1 MASFNKFNVFVA
13 NLAHKIMD
21 LSTSADTLKVAL
33 TNSSPLA
40 TDQVFS
46 SIVEISAGFG
56 YTAGGAASTISSS
69 SQVSGTF
76 RLINGNVTF
85 TASGG
90 TIGPFRY
97 VVLYDSTPSSP
108 NKPLIGWY
116 DFGSNVTLNSADTF
130 TVAFD
135 QTNGTIS
142 IT

>member
-1 MASFNKFNVFVA
+1 MATFNKFNIFVA

-21 LSTSADTLKVAL
+21 LSTSADVLKVAL
-33 TNSSPLA
+33 TNTLPVA
-40 TDQVFS
+40 TNQVFAD
-46 SIVEISAGFG
+46 IVEIASGNG

-69 SQVSGTF
+69 GQVSGTY
-76 RLINGNVTF
+76 RLISGNVTF

-97 VVLYDSTPSSP
+97 VVVYDSTPSSP

-135 QTNGTIS
+135 QTNGVLSVT
-142 IT
+142 

>member
-1 MASFNKFNVFVA
+1 MASFNKFNIFVA

-21 LSTSADTLKVAL
+21 LSMSADVLKVAL
-33 TNSSPLA
+33 TNTLPVA
-40 TDQVFS
+40 TNQVFAD
-46 SIVEISAGFG
+46 IVEIAAGNG
-56 YTAGGAASTISSS
+56 YTAGGTVTTISSS
-69 SQVSGTF
+69 AQVSGTY
-76 RLINGNVTF
+76 RLISGNVTF

-97 VVLYDSTPSSP
+97 VVVYDSTPGSP

-116 DFGSNVTLNSADTF
+116 DFGSGVTLNSLDTF

-135 QTNGTIS
+135 QTNGILS

>member
-1 MASFNKFNVFVA
+1 MATFNKFNIFVA

-21 LSTSADTLKVAL
+21 LSTSADALKVAL
-33 TNSSPLA
+33 SNTLPVATN
-40 TDQVFS
+40 QVFAD
-46 SIVEISAGFG
+46 IVEISSGNG
-56 YTAGGAASTISSS
+56 YTAGGTASTISSS
-69 SQVSGTF
+69 GQVSGTY
-76 RLINGNVTF
+76 RLISGNVTF

-97 VVLYDSTPSSP
+97 VVIYDSTPSSP

-135 QTNGTIS
+135 QTNGVLS